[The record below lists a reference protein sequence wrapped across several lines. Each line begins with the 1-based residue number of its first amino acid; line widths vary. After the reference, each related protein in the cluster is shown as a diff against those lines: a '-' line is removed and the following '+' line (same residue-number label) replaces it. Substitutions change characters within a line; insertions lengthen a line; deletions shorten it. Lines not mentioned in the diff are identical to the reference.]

1 MKEVSVAE
9 TASLCCSGHMYR
21 CSLSL
26 EEDKTRAAR
35 RRRMEIRRFKLIANA
50 STRVINVKRLK
61 VGNGVDVADRGHEE
75 ATECHESV
83 AVGSLPSLV
92 FAVGGDGGEPCPEHG
107 VVSICG
113 RRREMEDAVAVMPS
127 FVAGNDGVYHF
138 FGVYDG
144 HGGSQAALYCKDRLH
159 VAVAEEIR
167 LTEPVTEAHWEAV
180 MTDCFLK
187 IDVEVAALSGRRRIR
202 SLDISGRGIGSR
214 QVEEDKEVPRAE
226 SKPPENAGST
236 AVLAIV
242 GSRQIVVANC
252 GDSRA
257 VLCRG
262 GKAIPLS
269 TDHKPD
275 RADEMA
281 RIESAGGRVIYWNG
295 YRVLGVLAM
304 SRAIGDGYLKP
315 YVIAEPEVSFTAR
328 TEEDECL
335 ILASDGLWDVIS
347 NQVACE
353 VSRKCLAI
361 SSRKKPETSPSG
373 CPAIE
378 SPAANTAALLT
389 KLALSRGSSDNISV
403 VVVDLRKP

>member
-1 MKEVSVAE
+1 MKDVSVEE
-9 TASLCCSGHMYR
+9 TARFCCSGQMYK
-21 CSLSL
+21 CSLPP
-26 EEDKTRAAR
+26 EENKQRAAR

-50 STRVINVKRLK
+50 SSGVINVKRLK
-61 VGNGVDVADRGHEE
+61 MSSSVDVAGHGHEE
-75 ATECHESV
+75 ATECRDTV
-83 AVGSLPSLV
+83 AVGSLPSLLLE
-92 FAVGGDGGEPCPEHG
+92 VGGKGDELCPEHG

-113 RRREMEDAVAVMPS
+113 RRREMEDAVAVMPA
-127 FVAGNDGVYHF
+127 FMTGNDGVYHF

-159 VAVAEEIR
+159 VAVADEIR
-167 LTEPVTEAHWEAV
+167 LTEPRFEAHWEAV

-187 IDVEVAALSGRRRIR
+187 IDVEVAAMSARKRIR
-202 SLDISGRGIGSR
+202 SSGISGRGIESR
-214 QVEEDKEVPRAE
+214 QEEEDQKVPCAE
-226 SKPPENAGST
+226 AKPSENAGST
-236 AVLAIV
+236 AVVAIL

-257 VLCRG
+257 VLSRG

-295 YRVLGVLAM
+295 HRVLGVLAM

-315 YVIAEPEVSFTAR
+315 YVIAEPDVTFTAR
-328 TEEDECL
+328 TEKDECL

-347 NQVACE
+347 NEVACE
-353 VSRKCLAI
+353 VARKCLAI
-361 SSRKKPETSPSG
+361 SSRKKAETSPS
-373 CPAIE
+373 CCTE
-378 SPAANTAALLT
+378 TDSRAANAAALLT
-389 KLALSRGSSDNISV
+389 KLALARGSLDNISV
-403 VVVDLRKP
+403 VVVDLTKR